1 MAESVVQRLR
11 RRELPR
17 AAARRAVRAAIFVPG
32 TFAISYLLLHDP
44 TAALFSAVGSVTLLL
59 YVDFGGPIWPRLQS
73 QANLILITLVLL
85 CLGSLAAQS
94 LWIAVPATLIV
105 TFVILFSG
113 IVSSVLAGA
122 QTSMLVSFLLPL
134 TLIGPV
140 DSIPHR
146 VLGWLIAS
154 AGSLIA
160 ITLVWPGPT
169 NEPLRLA
176 TIRACRALGTHAMA
190 LAARFGGQ
198 EAAGEPAS
206 ESAVADS
213 TPAAP
218 DAAEVTAAVGDLRKA
233 FLGTPYRPS
242 GLGTAARELAKTI
255 EQLFL
260 LSAALRDLRDAGA
273 SRVPE
278 IEALLSTTGEALADC
293 ADILAVSRADTS
305 DLIRKRRDLAG
316 ERERM
321 QGVTVGSDSVRSR
334 SGSHNL
340 VAALRP
346 SFAAQ
351 QVAGITDIIVAHTLT
366 GASARSR
373 TWLGHVLGIRPA
385 GVGPAIETA
394 RVRAGAHFDW
404 SSVWL
409 RNSTRGAI
417 GFTLTVLVAN
427 LAGVEHA
434 FWVAFG
440 TLAVL
445 RSSASATGQNALR
458 ALAGTFIGIVI
469 GGVFITL
476 IGSNTTLCW
485 ILLPIAVAF
494 TGIAPAL
501 SFTAGQAGFSVILI
515 LLFDL
520 ISPIGWTIGLVR
532 IGDVAIGCA
541 VSVVVGLLLWPRG
554 AASRFGAAM
563 ADALSESAHYLGA
576 ATDYALMQC
585 SAGTH
590 TTPRPVTEQRD
601 AADAARR
608 LDDSFRQFIAERGAK
623 HLSLADVGT
632 LVLGVAELRRSAD
645 GISAL
650 WQDAGAGVDTGS
662 DARSEVLMAGGSTV
676 RWYQELAAALTG
688 AAPPPATTSAFQ
700 RAGDRVEDD
709 IELAIRTMDAA
720 EAATA
725 IRMVWTL
732 DYIDSVRE
740 LEGTVLPIATHAAE
754 ASASRAAWFAGVRRR
769 RSPVPLVE

>member
-17 AAARRAVRAAIFVPG
+17 AAARRAVRAAILVPG

-59 YVDFGGPIWPRLQS
+59 YVDFGGPIWPRIQS

-85 CLGSLAAQS
+85 CIGSLAAQS

-134 TLIGPV
+134 TLLGSI

-146 VLGWLIAS
+146 ILGWLIAS

-160 ITLVWPGPT
+160 VTLVWPGPT
-169 NEPLRLA
+169 NEPLRQA
-176 TIRACRALGTHAMA
+176 TNRACRALGMHATA
-190 LAARFGGQ
+190 LAARFGASTGNANAGADTRADSDAGAD
-198 EAAGEPAS
+198 AAHA
-206 ESAVADS
+206 AVA
-213 TPAAP
+213 
-218 DAAEVTAAVGDLRKA
+218 DLRKA

-255 EQLFL
+255 DQLFL
-260 LSAALRDLRDAGA
+260 LSAALRDLKGA
-273 SRVPE
+273 STGPVPE
-278 IEALLSTTGEALADC
+278 IEALLGTTGAVLADC
-293 ADILAVSRADTS
+293 ADVLEVSRADTTG
-305 DLIRKRRDLAG
+305 LLRRRGDLAG

-321 QGVTVGSDSVRSR
+321 QSVTVGTDSVRAR
-334 SGSHNL
+334 PGNANL
-340 VAALRP
+340 VSALRP

-351 QVAGITDIIVAHTLT
+351 QVAGITDTIIAHTLT
-366 GASARSR
+366 GASARAR

-385 GVGPAIETA
+385 GVAPALATA
-394 RVRAGAHFDW
+394 RNRAGAHFDW

-427 LAGVEHA
+427 ISDVEHA

-458 ALAGTFIGIVI
+458 ALAGTFIGIVV
-469 GGVFITL
+469 GGVFVTL
-476 IGSNTTLCW
+476 VGSDTTLCW
-485 ILLPIAVAF
+485 ILLPIAVGF
-494 TGIAPAL
+494 TGIAPAV
-501 SFTAGQAGFSVILI
+501 SFTAGQAGFSVTLI

-520 ISPIGWTIGLVR
+520 ISPTGWTIGIVR
-532 IGDVAIGCA
+532 IEDVAIGCA

-554 AASRFGAAM
+554 AASRFGAAL

-585 SAGTH
+585 SAGIH
-590 TTPRPVTEQRD
+590 TATRPDIQQRG
-601 AADAARR
+601 ASDAARR

-645 GISAL
+645 GICAL
-650 WQDAGAGVDTGS
+650 WQDAGAGIDLGS
-662 DARSEVLMAGGSTV
+662 NARTEVLLAGGSTV
-676 RWYQELAAALTG
+676 EWYDDLAAALTG
-688 AAPPPATTSAFQ
+688 ASPPPETTSAFR
-700 RAGDRVEDD
+700 RAGDRVEHD
-709 IELAIRTMDAA
+709 IEQAERNMDAA

-725 IRMVWTL
+725 IRMIWTL
-732 DYIDSVRE
+732 DYLDSVRE
-740 LEGTVLPIATHAAE
+740 LEATVLPIATHAAE

-769 RSPVPLVE
+769 RAPVPVVE

>member
-44 TAALFSAVGSVTLLL
+44 TSALFSAVGSVTLLL

-176 TIRACRALGTHAMA
+176 TIRACRALAVRASA
-190 LAARFGGQ
+190 LSERFSGPTGVETEMVPGSGAGPGG
-198 EAAGEPAS
+198 S
-206 ESAVADS
+206 DDAVA
-213 TPAAP
+213 
-218 DAAEVTAAVGDLRKA
+218 ELRKA

-260 LSAALRDLRDAGA
+260 LAAALRELESA
-273 SRVPE
+273 SPRSIPE
-278 IEALLSTTGEALADC
+278 IEAMLATTGAVLADC
-293 ADILAVSRADTS
+293 ADILAVTRADTA
-305 DLIRKRRDLAG
+305 DLLRRRDDLAD
-316 ERERM
+316 EREQM
-321 QGVTVGSDSVRSR
+321 QSVTVGTAWVRSR
-334 SGSHNL
+334 TGGNSRL
-340 VAALRP
+340 IPELRP

-351 QVAGITDIIVAHTLT
+351 QVAGITDTIVAHTLT
-366 GASARSR
+366 GANARAR
-373 TWLGHVLGIRPA
+373 TWFAHVLGIRPA
-385 GVGPAIETA
+385 GVAPALATA
-394 RVRAGAHFDW
+394 RDRAGAHFDW

-445 RSSASATGQNALR
+445 RSSASATGQNAIR
-458 ALAGTFIGIVI
+458 ALAGTFVGIVV
-469 GGVFITL
+469 GGVFVTL
-476 IGSNTTLCW
+476 IGSDTTLCW

-494 TGIAPAL
+494 TGIAPAF

-520 ISPIGWTIGLVR
+520 ISPTGWTIGIVR
-532 IGDVAIGCA
+532 IEDVAIGCA

-554 AASRFGAAM
+554 AASRFGAAL

-585 SAGTH
+585 AAGTH
-590 TTPRPVTEQRD
+590 TAPRPTGEQRG

-650 WQDAGAGVDTGS
+650 WKDAGAGIDTGS
-662 DARSEVLMAGGSTV
+662 NARSEVLLAGGSTV
-676 RWYQELAAALTG
+676 EWYQDLAASLTG
-688 AAPPPATTSAFQ
+688 AASPPATTSAFR
-700 RAGDRVEDD
+700 RAGDRVEEE
-709 IELAIRTMDAA
+709 IEQADRHMDAA

-725 IRMVWTL
+725 IRMIWTL
-732 DYIDSVRE
+732 DYLDSVRE
-740 LEGTVLPIATHAAE
+740 LEGRVLPIATHAAE
-754 ASASRAAWFAGVRRR
+754 ASAFRAAWFAGVRRR
-769 RSPVPLVE
+769 RARVPQVE